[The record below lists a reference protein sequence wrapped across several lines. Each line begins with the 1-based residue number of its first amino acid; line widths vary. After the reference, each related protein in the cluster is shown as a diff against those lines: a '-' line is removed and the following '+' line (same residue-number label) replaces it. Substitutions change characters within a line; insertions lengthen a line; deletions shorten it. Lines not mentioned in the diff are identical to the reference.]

1 MKIIFFYFFKN
12 IFYIRIS
19 KQSKNIKKIF
29 LTKIKFKLTQ
39 NLPRINHNAKNMMW
53 VQKQLKYYIN
63 LEMFGIMKTIEKPY
77 LCSLLFRTV

>member
-1 MKIIFFYFFKN
+1 
-12 IFYIRIS
+12 
-19 KQSKNIKKIF
+19 
-29 LTKIKFKLTQ
+29 
-39 NLPRINHNAKNMMW
+39 MW